1 MRDDNDQKTA
11 VSKYRGATETYQV
24 KAGEGLINLAARY
37 NVSPSDLAALNNLKP
52 NANLL
57 LGQRIKVPKMTT
69 TYKVKSGDS
78 LTNLARKYGMSNKE
92 LAEMNDISPLAD
104 LRIGQ
109 TIKVPNR

>member
-1 MRDDNDQKTA
+1 
-11 VSKYRGATETYQV
+11 
-24 KAGEGLINLAARY
+24 
-37 NVSPSDLAALNNLKP
+37 
-52 NANLL
+52 
-57 LGQRIKVPKMTT
+57 MTT